1 MENNKEKD
9 HKLEKTLKIG
19 EKCILVHR
27 TYAFQNKKGG
37 RLIPARLS
45 TYANINGK
53 VEPVFTIIG
62 APKSEVTMGTYI
74 PFIDVQKAIDSII
87 TK

>member
-1 MENNKEKD
+1 MKSYKAQDKVLN
-9 HKLEKTLKIG
+9 IG

-27 TYAFQNKKGG
+27 SYVNQNKVGG
-37 RLIPARLS
+37 MLIPARLK
-45 TYANINGK
+45 TYKNINGK

-62 APKSEVTMGTYI
+62 APKSEATLDFYI
-74 PFIDVQKAIDSII
+74 PFLDVQKAIDAII